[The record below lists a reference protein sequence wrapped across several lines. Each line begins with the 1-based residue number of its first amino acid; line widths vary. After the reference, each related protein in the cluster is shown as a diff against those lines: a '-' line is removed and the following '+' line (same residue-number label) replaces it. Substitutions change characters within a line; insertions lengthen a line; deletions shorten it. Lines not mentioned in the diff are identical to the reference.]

1 MEISLKFAWASLIY
15 LLIGSTMGMIMVVD
29 SLPFTPSHAH
39 ILLIGFVSMM
49 IFGVGYH
56 LLPVFAGTD
65 LFSLRLAEIQFWLQ
79 NIGLIGLAFTLPYR
93 YTSHNYLLGT
103 IIFGSMSLLAIYIF
117 VYNIARSIMPPKEVN
132 K

>member
-1 MEISLKFAWASLIY
+1 
-15 LLIGSTMGMIMVVD
+15 MIMVVD